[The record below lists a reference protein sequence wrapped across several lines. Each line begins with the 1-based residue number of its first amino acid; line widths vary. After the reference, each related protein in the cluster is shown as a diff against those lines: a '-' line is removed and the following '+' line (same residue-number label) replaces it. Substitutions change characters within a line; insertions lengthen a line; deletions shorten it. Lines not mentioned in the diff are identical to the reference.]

1 MAERYFTLK
10 EANELVPWLA
20 EVFDSIEP
28 LQTRADELTKEVTA
42 LRQRVRTNGGS
53 NVEDEARKRRSAIR
67 EAARAIEA
75 RMTEVH
81 ERGIIVRSIP
91 QGLVDFPHLREGREV
106 YLCWIRG
113 ETEIGFWHE
122 TDTGYA
128 SRQSL

>member
-67 EAARAIEA
+67 EPARAIEA

>member
-1 MAERYFTLK
+1 MAERYFSLD

-42 LRQRVRTNGGS
+42 LRRRVHINGGS
-53 NVEDEARKRRSAIR
+53 NVEDEARKRRFAIR
-67 EAARAIEA
+67 EAAEAIEA
-75 RMTEVH
+75 RMTEVY

-128 SRQSL
+128 SRQPL